1 MYTIKQ
7 RDSIV
12 DTLALERRDGTV
24 EKININLRITPDI
37 ASKFRKEQLRLIELQ
52 KQGANN
58 PETIEKIGEVI
69 VNIMDLIFGEDGRD
83 KIITFFD
90 GDYTAMMLDI
100 FPYIQN
106 VVIPAL
112 QNQAAEM
119 RKKFKRRKW

>member
-1 MYTIKQ
+1 M
-7 RDSIV
+7 
-12 DTLALERRDGTV
+12 ALERRDGTV

-37 ASKFRKEQLRLIELQ
+37 ASKFREEQLRLIELR
-52 KQGANN
+52 KQDANN

-100 FPYIQN
+100 FP
-106 VVIPAL
+106 
-112 QNQAAEM
+112 
-119 RKKFKRRKW
+119 

>member
-7 RDSIV
+7 RDNIV

-24 EKININLRITPDI
+24 EKININLRLTPDI
-37 ASKFRKEQLRLIELQ
+37 ASKFRREQLRLIELQ
-52 KQGANN
+52 KQDTNN
-58 PETIEKIGEVI
+58 PETIKKIGEVI
-69 VNIMDLIFGEDGRD
+69 VNIMDLIFGEDGRN
-83 KIITFFD
+83 KIITFFN

>member
-7 RDSIV
+7 RDNIV

-24 EKININLRITPDI
+24 EKININLRLTPDI
-37 ASKFRKEQLRLIELQ
+37 ASKFRREQLRLIELQ
-52 KQGANN
+52 KQDANN

-69 VNIMDLIFGEDGRD
+69 VNIMDLIFGEDGGD

>member
-7 RDSIV
+7 RDSIF

-37 ASKFRKEQLRLIELQ
+37 ASKFRGEQLRLIELQ
-52 KQGANN
+52 KQDANN

-83 KIITFFD
+83 KIITFFA

-100 FPYIQN
+100 FPYIQD
-106 VVIPAL
+106 VVSPAL

>member
-69 VNIMDLIFGEDGRD
+69 VNIMDLIFGADGRN

-100 FPYIQN
+100 FPYIQT

>member
-69 VNIMDLIFGEDGRD
+69 VNIMDLIFGADGRN

>member
-52 KQGANN
+52 KQDANN

-69 VNIMDLIFGEDGRD
+69 VNIMDLIFGEDGRN

>member
-37 ASKFRKEQLRLIELQ
+37 VSKFRGEQLRLIELQ
-52 KQGANN
+52 KQDANN

-83 KIITFFD
+83 KIITIFD

-100 FPYIQN
+100 FPYIHD

-112 QNQAAEM
+112 QNRAAEM